1 MKVWNWLSWT
11 CLCTVAAAGDLSLR
25 LFPSVSGEELR
36 MNGTP
41 HGNTDGESWTVTR
54 LSYLVS
60 GTALRRKDGSWL
72 EPKEDTAWLNAATG
86 RNWVSLKNIPEGDYT
101 ALRFHI
107 GLPEDEN
114 QRDPSSR
121 GPDHP
126 LNPRVNGLHWSWQ
139 GGYIF
144 LALEGLWNARSEAM
158 RGYSFH
164 LGRQPFRTAVTVEGP
179 WKIEAQAMTAEL
191 KLDLVRLLSG
201 LSFARDGMTTHA
213 RDGDP
218 LAIRLQQ
225 NLQHAFSF
233 VSLRVDDATIP
244 ASPSLAASV
253 LMSGKLPGSEGG
265 FPQPVLPKDNPLT
278 PERVELGRRLFHD
291 TRLSRDQTLSCA
303 SCHQSTS
310 ALTDPRR
317 FSIGV
322 DGRTGDRNSMPLFNL
337 AWKNAFFWDGR
348 AASLRQQ
355 ALMPV
360 VDHREM
366 DETVENVVMKLNRDE
381 SIKAAF
387 GKAFGSTEVTA
398 ERLGLAV
405 EAFLLTLV
413 SHDSRFDRAQRG
425 EVKLTPEEQRGFELF
440 MLEREPR
447 LGTMG
452 ADCFHCHGGALFT
465 DHGFHNNGL
474 AIDER
479 DTGRHRVTGAA
490 LDRGTF
496 ATPSLRNI
504 ALTAP
509 YMHDGRFAT
518 LEEVLDHYS
527 EGVRR
532 TDTLDPNLAKHPDGG
547 LHLSADE
554 KRCVIAFLR
563 TLTDEGF
570 ARKAAPSR

>member
-1 MKVWNWLSWT
+1 MKVWNWLSWM
-11 CLCTVAAAGDLSLR
+11 CLSTVASAGDLSLR
-25 LFPSVSGEELR
+25 LLPTISEEELKL
-36 MNGTP
+36 NGTA
-41 HGNTDGESWTVTR
+41 HSNADGESWTVTR

-60 GTALRRKDGSWL
+60 GTSLRRSDGSWL
-72 EPKEDTAWLNAATG
+72 EPKEEPAWLNAATG
-86 RNWVSLKNIPEGDYT
+86 RHLVSLKNVPEGAYT
-101 ALRFHI
+101 ALRFHV

-126 LNPRVNGLHWSWQ
+126 LNPRLNGLHWSWQ

-144 LALEGLWNARSEAM
+144 LALEGLWKGRSDEM
-158 RGYSFH
+158 KGYSLH

-179 WKIEAQAMTAEL
+179 WKIEAQSMTAEL
-191 KLDLVRLLSG
+191 KLDLARLLSG
-201 LSFARDGMTTHA
+201 LSFARDGTTTHA
-213 RDGDP
+213 REGDP
-218 LAIRLQQ
+218 LALRLQQ
-225 NLQHAFSF
+225 NLQHAFSW
-233 VSLRVDDATIP
+233 VSLRVDDATLAPSP
-244 ASPSLAASV
+244 ALAASV
-253 LMSGKLPGSEGG
+253 LMSGDVPGSERGL
-265 FPQPVLPKDNPLT
+265 PQPRLPKDNPLT
-278 PERVELGRRLFHD
+278 PDRVALGRRLFHD
-291 TRLSRDQTLSCA
+291 TRLSRNQRLSCA
-303 SCHQSTS
+303 SCHQPTS

-337 AWKNAFFWDGR
+337 AWKDSFFWDGR
-348 AASLRQQ
+348 VTSLRLQ
-355 ALMPV
+355 ALMPI

-366 DETVENVVMKLNRDE
+366 DETVENVVMKLEQDE

-387 GKAFGSTEVTA
+387 GKAFGSPEVTA

-440 MLEREPR
+440 ILEREPR

-496 ATPSLRNI
+496 VTPSLRNI

-509 YMHDGRFAT
+509 YMHDGRFST

-527 EGVRR
+527 EGVQR

-547 LHLSADE
+547 LHLTAEE
-554 KRCVIAFLR
+554 KRCVIAFLK
-563 TLTDEGF
+563 TLTDERF
-570 ARKAAPSR
+570 VRKATPSP

>member
-1 MKVWNWLSWT
+1 MKVWNWFSWMCLS
-11 CLCTVAAAGDLSLR
+11 TVASAGDLSLR
-25 LFPSVSGEELR
+25 LLPTVSGEELNL
-36 MNGTP
+36 NGTA
-41 HGNTDGESWTVTR
+41 HINADGESWTVTR

-60 GTALRRKDGSWL
+60 GTSLRRSDGSWL
-72 EPKEDTAWLNAATG
+72 EPNEEPAWLNAATG
-86 RNWVSLKNIPEGDYT
+86 RHLVSLKNVPEGAYT
-101 ALRFHI
+101 ALRFHV

-126 LNPRVNGLHWSWQ
+126 LNPRLNGLHWSWQ

-144 LALEGLWNARSEAM
+144 LALEGLWKGRSDEM
-158 RGYSFH
+158 KGYSFH

-179 WKIEAQAMTAEL
+179 WKIEAQSMTAEL
-191 KLDLVRLLSG
+191 KLDLARLLSG

-213 RDGDP
+213 REGDP
-218 LAIRLQQ
+218 LALRLQQ
-225 NLQHAFSF
+225 NLQHAFSW
-233 VSLRVDDATIP
+233 VSLRVDDATLRPSP
-244 ASPSLAASV
+244 ALAAPV
-253 LMSGKLPGSEGG
+253 LMSGDVPGSERGL
-265 FPQPVLPKDNPLT
+265 PQPRLPKDNPLT
-278 PERVELGRRLFHD
+278 PDRVALGRRLFHD
-291 TRLSRDQTLSCA
+291 TRLSRNQTLSCA
-303 SCHQSTS
+303 SCHQPTS

-337 AWKNAFFWDGR
+337 AWKDSFFWDGR
-348 AASLRQQ
+348 VTSLRQQ
-355 ALMPV
+355 ALMPI

-366 DETVENVVMKLNRDE
+366 DETVENVVMKLEQDE

-387 GKAFGSTEVTA
+387 GKAFGSPEVTA

-413 SHDSRFDRAQRG
+413 SHNSRFDRAQRG

-496 ATPSLRNI
+496 VTPSLRNI

-527 EGVRR
+527 EGVQR

-547 LHLSADE
+547 LHLTAEE
-554 KRCVIAFLR
+554 KRCVIAFLK
-563 TLTDEGF
+563 TLTDERF
-570 ARKAAPSR
+570 VRKAAPSP

>member
-1 MKVWNWLSWT
+1 MKVWNWLSWM
-11 CLCTVAAAGDLSLR
+11 CLSTVASAGDLSLR
-25 LFPSVSGEELR
+25 LLPVVSGEKLKL
-36 MNGTP
+36 NGTP
-41 HGNTDGESWTVTR
+41 QRNAEGESWTVTR

-60 GTALRRKDGSWL
+60 GTALRRGDGSWL
-72 EPKEDTAWLNAATG
+72 ELPEEPAWLNAATG
-86 RNWVSLKNIPEGDYT
+86 RNLVSLNNVPEGDYT

-126 LNPRVNGLHWSWQ
+126 LNPRLNGLHWSWQ

-144 LALEGLWNARSEAM
+144 LALEGLWKGLSHEM
-158 RGYSFH
+158 SGFSFH
-164 LGRQPFRTAVTVEGP
+164 LGRPPFRTAVTVEGP

-191 KLDLVRLLSG
+191 KLDLAGVLSG

-213 RDGDP
+213 REGDP
-218 LAIRLQQ
+218 LALRLQQ
-225 NLQHAFSF
+225 NLQRGFSW
-233 VSLRVDDATIP
+233 VSLRVNDAAVTS
-244 ASPSLAASV
+244 SPTQVAHD
-253 LMSGKLPGSEGG
+253 LMPHQLPGRDQG
-265 FPQPVLPKDNPLT
+265 FPQPRLPKDNPLT
-278 PERVELGRRLFHD
+278 PDRVALGRRLFHD

-303 SCHQSTS
+303 SCHQPTS

-322 DGRTGDRNSMPLFNL
+322 DGRMGARNSMPLFNL
-337 AWKNAFFWDGR
+337 AWKESFFWDGR
-348 AASLRQQ
+348 VASLRQQ
-355 ALMPV
+355 ALIPI

-366 DETVENVVMKLNRDE
+366 DETVENVVMKLGRDE
-381 SIKAAF
+381 SIKAEF

-398 ERLGLAV
+398 ERLGMAV

-465 DHGFHNNGL
+465 DQGFHNNGL

-479 DTGRHRVTGAA
+479 DTGRHRVTGSA
-490 LDRGTF
+490 LDLGNF

-547 LHLSADE
+547 LHLSAEE
-554 KRCVIAFLR
+554 KRCVIAFLK

-570 ARKAAPSR
+570 ARKATSSP

>member
-25 LFPSVSGEELR
+25 LLPAVSGEALK

-41 HGNTDGESWTVTR
+41 HSNADAESWTVTR
-54 LSYLVS
+54 LSYFVS

-72 EPKEDTAWLNAATG
+72 EPKADPAWLNAATG
-86 RNWVSLKNIPEGDYT
+86 RNWVSLKNIPEGEYT
-101 ALRFHI
+101 ALRFHV

-114 QRDPSSR
+114 RRDPSSR

-144 LALEGLWNARSEAM
+144 LALEGLWNVRSEEM

-164 LGRQPFRTAVTVEGP
+164 LGRQPFRTAVTVDGP
-179 WKIEAQAMTAEL
+179 WRIQAQAMTAEL
-191 KLDLVRLLSG
+191 KLDLARVLSG

-218 LAIRLQQ
+218 LALQLQQ
-225 NLQHAFSF
+225 NLQRAFSF
-233 VSLRVDDATIP
+233 VSLRVDEAMIP
-244 ASPSLAASV
+244 SSPSLAASV

-265 FPQPVLPKDNPLT
+265 FPQPVLPRDNPLT

-303 SCHQSTS
+303 SCHQSAS

-322 DGRTGDRNSMPLFNL
+322 GGRTGDRNSMPLFNL

-381 SIKAAF
+381 SIKEAL

-398 ERLGLAV
+398 ERLGLAM

-413 SHDSRFDRAQRG
+413 SQDSRFDQAQRG

-474 AIDER
+474 AIDEH

-547 LHLSADE
+547 LHLTAEE

-563 TLTDEGF
+563 TLTDAGF
-570 ARKAAPSR
+570 ASKAAPSR